1 MGRTPANVILPPA
14 IDQRDTFA
22 WHASCAWLGRT
33 ESWKA
38 HPIAQPLKPPCQDTL
53 IATQPC
59 PQEDGR
65 TYSVATRRLV
75 LTASIIASSMG
86 FIDGSGLTVA
96 LPAMREDFGADLSSL
111 QWVLNIYVL
120 ALAALSLVGG
130 AMADAKGR
138 VRVLIAGIAVFGAAS
153 AWCALSS
160 SIGSLIVARGVQGVG
175 AAFMTPASLALI
187 GSVYPKDQRGGA
199 IGLWAASSALMTSV
213 GPPLGGWLTESFGWQ
228 AVFWINPPLALL
240 AIGILLFAGPATP
253 RKDDAP
259 FDSWGALLLAIFLAA
274 LAAGLSALGGEEGP
288 LPISPALA
296 FLAAAIMLGL
306 FIRWQIIAASP
317 MMPLTV
323 FRNRTFAGLNLATLF
338 LYAALSIVFFQLPF
352 TLIERL
358 GLSASMAGMAFL
370 PFMLGVGLLS
380 NVAGKLMDKTGPQLP
395 LVSGSA
401 LAGLAFV
408 WMAVAAEASLLV
420 AVLVPM
426 GLLGL
431 AFALLIAPLT
441 AGVMASLGDI
451 DQGLASGVNNTVSR
465 IAQLIGVAAAAA
477 LGSTLVSF
485 QTGAGVA
492 AGLAILAAVAA
503 ALATKAQ
510 TKA

>member
-1 MGRTPANVILPPA
+1 M
-14 IDQRDTFA
+14 
-22 WHASCAWLGRT
+22 
-33 ESWKA
+33 
-38 HPIAQPLKPPCQDTL
+38 
-53 IATQPC
+53 
-59 PQEDGR
+59 
-65 TYSVATRRLV
+65 TYSVGTRRLV
-75 LTASIIASSMG
+75 LAASIIASSMG

-96 LPAMREDFGADLSSL
+96 LPAMRQDLGADLSSL

-130 AMADAKGR
+130 AIADAKGR
-138 VRVLIAGIAVFGAAS
+138 VRVLIAGVMVFGAAS

-160 SIGSLIVARGVQGVG
+160 SIGSLIIARGVQGVG

-199 IGLWAASSALMTSV
+199 IGVWAAASALMTSA
-213 GPPLGGWLTESFGWQ
+213 GPPLGGWLTESFGWP

-240 AIGILLFAGPATP
+240 AIAILLYAGPRTP

-259 FDSWGALLLAIFLAA
+259 FDTVGAIFLAIFLAA

-296 FLAAAIMLGL
+296 FLVAALGFGL
-306 FIRWQIIAASP
+306 FFVRQTRASAP
-317 MMPLTV
+317 MMPPSI

-370 PFMLGVGLLS
+370 PFTLGVGFLS
-380 NVAGKLMDKTGPQLP
+380 NIAGGLMDKTGPRLP
-395 LVSGSA
+395 LVSG
-401 LAGLAFV
+401 AGLAAVAFA
-408 WMAVAAEASLLV
+408 WMAMAAESTLLLG
-420 AVLVPM
+420 ALLPM
-426 GLLGL
+426 GVLGL

-441 AGVMASLGDI
+441 AGVMASLGDE

-485 QTGAGVA
+485 QTGTAMA
-492 AGLAILAAVAA
+492 AGLAVLAAIAA
-503 ALATKAQ
+503 AFGTKTAP
-510 TKA
+510 APSAAD